1 MGRAFVRR
9 ARLQERKTIVPIRQ
23 NSFARR
29 VKEQQQPQSTVRK
42 MIIERDAQPTID
54 EQLVRLEDDVRK
66 LKVEFDIYFNGS
78 SKRPPYDTKGRVE
91 TLIKRLADERQL
103 TYAQRYHYNSLVAR
117 YTSFRDLW
125 RRTIQEREE
134 GRGAYAQRAKAKAEQ
149 EDAPAEPVRRT
160 TFVCSDARTDVQ
172 TVQSLY
178 ETLVEAKR
186 HCGEKV
192 DDLSFAQFQRMLAQ
206 KTDALKERLN
216 CERVRYSVQ
225 MEGGRV
231 QFKAKADK

>member
-1 MGRAFVRR
+1 M
-9 ARLQERKTIVPIRQ
+9 PIRQ

-29 VKEQQQPQSTVRK
+29 ANERQGQHQGLKKV
-42 MIIERDAQPTID
+42 IIERDAQPTID

-103 TYAQRYHYNSLVAR
+103 TYAQRYQYNSLVAR

-125 RRTIQEREE
+125 RRTIQDREE
-134 GRGAYAQRAKAKAEQ
+134 GRGSLRGTPKKEPEAQ
-149 EDAPAEPVRRT
+149 PAAATERT
-160 TFVCSDARTDVQ
+160 TFVCADAQTDAP
-172 TVQSLY
+172 TVKNLY
-178 ETLVEAKR
+178 DTLIEAKR
-186 HCGEKV
+186 QCGERV
-192 DDLSFAQFQRMLAQ
+192 DDFSFPQFQRMLAQ
-206 KTDALKERLN
+206 KTEALKEKLG
-216 CERVRYSVQ
+216 CERVQYSVKL
-225 MEGGRV
+225 EGGRV

>member
-1 MGRAFVRR
+1 
-9 ARLQERKTIVPIRQ
+9 VPIRQ

-29 VKEQQQPQSTVRK
+29 AKERQAELHGLKKV
-42 MIIERDAQPTID
+42 IIERDAQPTID

-125 RRTIQEREE
+125 RRTVQEREE
-134 GRGAYAQRAKAKAEQ
+134 GRGFLRGAAKKEKAAQ
-149 EDAPAEPVRRT
+149 PAATERT
-160 TFVCSDARTDVQ
+160 TFVCADAHADEP
-172 TVQSLY
+172 TVKSLY
-178 ETLVEAKR
+178 DTLIEAKR
-186 HCGEKV
+186 KCGERV
-192 DDLSFAQFQRMLAQ
+192 DDFSFPQFQRMLAQ
-206 KTDALKERLN
+206 KTETLKEKLG
-216 CERVRYSVQ
+216 CERVRYSVGL
-225 MEGGRV
+225 EGGRV

>member
-1 MGRAFVRR
+1 
-9 ARLQERKTIVPIRQ
+9 VPIRQ

-29 VKEQQQPQSTVRK
+29 AIDRQAQQQGLKKV
-42 MIIERDAQPTID
+42 IIERDAQPTIE
-54 EQLVRLEDDVRK
+54 EQLVRLEDDIRK

-103 TYAQRYHYNSLVAR
+103 SYAQRYQYNSLVAR

-125 RRTIQEREE
+125 RRTIQDREE
-134 GRGAYAQRAKAKAEQ
+134 GRGSLRGGIKKEK
-149 EDAPAEPVRRT
+149 ETAPAANERT
-160 TFVCSDARTDVQ
+160 TFVCSDAQADVP
-172 TVQSLY
+172 TVKNLY
-178 ETLVEAKR
+178 DTLVEAKR
-186 HCGEKV
+186 QCGERV
-192 DDLSFAQFQRMLAQ
+192 DDFSFAQFHRMIAQ
-206 KTDALKERLN
+206 KTETLKERLG

-225 MEGGRV
+225 LEGGRV

>member
-1 MGRAFVRR
+1 M
-9 ARLQERKTIVPIRQ
+9 PIRQ
-23 NSFARR
+23 NNFARR
-29 VKEQQQPQSTVRK
+29 MKEQQDSPQSGVRK
-42 MIIERDAQPTID
+42 MIVERDAQPTIE

-103 TYAQRYHYNSLVAR
+103 TYAQRYQYNSLVAR

-134 GRGAYAQRAKAKAEQ
+134 GRGAYAQRAKAKTEEKA
-149 EDAPAEPVRRT
+149 APAERT
-160 TFVCSDARTDVQ
+160 TFVCADARSDVP
-172 TVQSLY
+172 TVKSLY
-178 ETLVEAKR
+178 DKLVEAKR
-186 HCGEKV
+186 QCGENV
-192 DDLSFAQFQRMLAQ
+192 DDFSFAQFHRMLAQ
-206 KTDALKERLN
+206 KTETLKERLG

-225 MEGGRV
+225 LEDGRV

>member
-1 MGRAFVRR
+1 
-9 ARLQERKTIVPIRQ
+9 VPIRQ

-29 VKEQQQPQSTVRK
+29 AKERQAEQQGLRK
-42 MIIERDAQPTID
+42 VIIERDAQPTID

-103 TYAQRYHYNSLVAR
+103 TYAQRYQYNSLVAR

-125 RRTIQEREE
+125 RRTIQDREE
-134 GRGAYAQRAKAKAEQ
+134 GRGGLRGGMSKREKEAQSAAAE
-149 EDAPAEPVRRT
+149 RT
-160 TFVCSDARTDVQ
+160 TFVCADAHTDAP
-172 TVQSLY
+172 TVKNLY
-178 ETLVEAKR
+178 DTLVEAKR
-186 HCGEKV
+186 QCGERV
-192 DDLSFAQFQRMLAQ
+192 DDFSFAQFQRMLAQ
-206 KTDALKERLN
+206 KTESLKEKLG
-216 CERVRYSVQ
+216 CERVQYSVKL
-225 MEGGRV
+225 EGGRV

>member
-1 MGRAFVRR
+1 M
-9 ARLQERKTIVPIRQ
+9 PIRQ

-29 VKEQQQPQSTVRK
+29 MKDRQLPQSGVRK

-54 EQLVRLEDDVRK
+54 EQLIRLEDDVRK

-103 TYAQRYHYNSLVAR
+103 TYAQRYQYNSIVAR

-125 RRTIQEREE
+125 RRTVQEREE
-134 GRGAYAQRAKAKAEQ
+134 GRGAYAQREKAKREQ
-149 EDAPAEPVRRT
+149 EAAPAPQRT
-160 TFVCSDARTDVQ
+160 TFVCADARSEVP
-172 TVQSLY
+172 TVKSLY
-178 ETLVEAKR
+178 DTLVEAKR
-186 HCGEKV
+186 RCGENV
-192 DDLSFAQFQRMLAQ
+192 DDFSFAQFHRMLTQ
-206 KTDALKERLN
+206 KTEMLKERLG

-225 MEGGRV
+225 LEGGRV

>member
-1 MGRAFVRR
+1 VNV
-9 ARLQERKTIVPIRQ
+9 VPIRQ
-23 NSFARR
+23 NKFARR
-29 VKEQQQPQSTVRK
+29 MKETPQSGVRK
-42 MIIERDAQPTID
+42 TIIERDAQPTIE

-125 RRTIQEREE
+125 RRTIQDREE
-134 GRGAYAQRAKAKAEQ
+134 GRGAYAQRAKAKQ
-149 EDAPAEPVRRT
+149 EEAAAPAPERT
-160 TFVCSDARTDVQ
+160 SFICADARTDVP

-178 ETLVEAKR
+178 DTLVEAKR
-186 HCGEKV
+186 QCGEKV
-192 DDLSFAQFQRMLAQ
+192 DDFSFAQFHRMLAQ
-206 KTDALKERLN
+206 KTDALKERLG

-225 MEGGRV
+225 LEGGRV

>member
-1 MGRAFVRR
+1 
-9 ARLQERKTIVPIRQ
+9 VPIRQ

-29 VKEQQQPQSTVRK
+29 MKEKQQASPSGVRK
-42 MIIERDAQPTID
+42 LIIERDAQPTID

-91 TLIKRLADERQL
+91 TIIKRLADERQL
-103 TYAQRYHYNSLVAR
+103 TYAQRYQYNSLVAR

-134 GRGAYAQRAKAKAEQ
+134 GRGAYAQREKAKREQ
-149 EDAPAEPVRRT
+149 EAAAAPERT
-160 TFVCSDARTDVQ
+160 TFVCADARTDVP
-172 TVQSLY
+172 TVKSLY
-178 ETLVEAKR
+178 DKLVEAKR
-186 HCGEKV
+186 QCGENV
-192 DDLSFAQFQRMLAQ
+192 EDFSFAQFHRMLAQ
-206 KTDALKERLN
+206 KTETLKERLG
-216 CERVRYSVQ
+216 CERVSYSVQ
-225 MEGGRV
+225 LEGGRV

>member
-1 MGRAFVRR
+1 
-9 ARLQERKTIVPIRQ
+9 
-23 NSFARR
+23 
-29 VKEQQQPQSTVRK
+29 

-103 TYAQRYHYNSLVAR
+103 TYAQRYQYNSVVAR

-125 RRTIQEREE
+125 RRTIQDREE
-134 GRGAYAQRAKAKAEQ
+134 GRGAFAQRAKAREQ
-149 EDAPAEPVRRT
+149 QEGTPAPA
-160 TFVCSDARTDVQ
+160 TFVCAGAQTDVP
-172 TVQSLY
+172 TVKSLY
-178 ETLVEAKR
+178 DTLVQAKR
-186 HCGEKV
+186 QCGENV
-192 DDLSFAQFQRMLAQ
+192 DDFSFAQFHRMLAQ
-206 KTDALKERLN
+206 KTETLKERLG

>member
-1 MGRAFVRR
+1 
-9 ARLQERKTIVPIRQ
+9 VPIRQ
-23 NSFARR
+23 NKFARR
-29 VKEQQQPQSTVRK
+29 MKDRQQQLAQSGVRK
-42 MIIERDAQPTID
+42 LIFERDAQPTID

-103 TYAQRYHYNSLVAR
+103 TYAQRYQYNSLVAR

-125 RRTIQEREE
+125 RRTIQDREE
-134 GRGAYAQRAKAKAEQ
+134 GRGAYAQREKAKREQ
-149 EDAPAEPVRRT
+149 GVAPAQERAT
-160 TFVCSDARTDVQ
+160 SFVCADARADVP
-172 TVQSLY
+172 TVKSLY
-178 ETLVEAKR
+178 DTLVEAKR
-186 HCGEKV
+186 QCGENV
-192 DDLSFAQFQRMLAQ
+192 DDFSFAQFHRMLAQ
-206 KTDALKERLN
+206 KTETLKERLG

-225 MEGGRV
+225 LEGGRV

>member
-1 MGRAFVRR
+1 M
-9 ARLQERKTIVPIRQ
+9 L
-23 NSFARR
+23 
-29 VKEQQQPQSTVRK
+29 
-42 MIIERDAQPTID
+42 IERDALPSID

-103 TYAQRYHYNSLVAR
+103 TYAQRYRYNSLVAR

-125 RRTIQEREE
+125 RRTIQDREE
-134 GRGAYAQRAKAKAEQ
+134 GRGAAAHRVNARKEK
-149 EDAPAEPVRRT
+149 EPVPAPEHT
-160 TFVCSDARTDVQ
+160 TFVFADAHTDVP
-172 TVQSLY
+172 TVKSLY
-178 ETLVEAKR
+178 DTLVEAKR
-186 HCGEKV
+186 QCGESV
-192 DDLSFAQFQRMLAQ
+192 EDFSFAQFHRMLAQ
-206 KTDALKERLN
+206 KTEMLKERLG

-225 MEGGRV
+225 LEGGRV